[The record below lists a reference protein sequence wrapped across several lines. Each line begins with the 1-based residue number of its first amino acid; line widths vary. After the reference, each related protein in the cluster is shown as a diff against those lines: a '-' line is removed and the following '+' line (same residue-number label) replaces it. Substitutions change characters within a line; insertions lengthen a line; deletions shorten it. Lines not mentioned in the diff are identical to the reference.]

1 MSDEIKNV
9 SETET
14 EKRKAKVRYLYT
26 KWFTGI
32 EDMKYA
38 ENGRINIE
46 NEINKYIRC
55 LEEQGKMIVGI
66 TPHNFGV
73 SPINLVYN
81 IICEE
86 KSEKRNT
93 HRFVRMVAFSST
105 SSFKNKDDSVS
116 ERVNA
121 TIDRLVADGA
131 TNIIAIVPHNFG
143 VRPIN
148 LLYNIIYEAEKE
160 L

>member
-1 MSDEIKNV
+1 MADTDKK
-9 SETET
+9 T
-14 EKRKAKVRYLYT
+14 KVRKLYT
-26 KWFTGI
+26 KCFTGV
-32 EDMKYA
+32 EDMKFA

-46 NEINKYIRC
+46 NETNKYIRS
-55 LEEQGKMIVGI
+55 LEEQNKVVVGI
-66 TPHNFGV
+66 VPHNFGV

-86 KSEKRNT
+86 NSKHRNT
-93 HRFVRMVAFSST
+93 HRFVRVVTFSS
-105 SSFKNKDDSVS
+105 SSFNTEKSDAVTKN
-116 ERVNA
+116 VNE
-121 TIDRLVADGA
+121 TIDKLISDGA

>member
-1 MSDEIKNV
+1 MADNK
-9 SETET
+9 
-14 EKRKAKVRYLYT
+14 KAKIRKLYT
-26 KWFTGI
+26 KWFTGV
-32 EDMKYA
+32 EDMKFA

-46 NEINKYIRC
+46 NETNKYIRS
-55 LEEQGKMIVGI
+55 LEEQNKIVVGI
-66 TPHNFGV
+66 IPHNFGV

-81 IICEE
+81 IVCEE
-86 KSEKRNT
+86 NSKHKNT
-93 HRFVRMVAFSST
+93 HRFVRVVVFST
-105 SSFKNKDDSVS
+105 SSFNNEKNDVVTEK
-116 ERVNA
+116 VNE
-121 TIDRLVADGA
+121 TIDNLIADGA